1 MLETWISTVCLTSGE
16 TRWTLSHSLFLF
28 MCQLSLPLPPCA
40 CCLLLCQICTDQPQ
54 GMSNLSFTPI
64 PPHTHPPP
72 TTQRCY
78 NPTISNLSVSRT
90 TLTRHSAASPPS
102 STKPPLISFHR
113 PLYFTPSRVV
123 WVSGFHPQCRIP
135 HLISR
140 YAGMIGR
147 GQQAVAMIPQSPRD
161 YRVQLSK
168 PLLLSNIT
176 VLSFCPFLPPTLW
189 QT

>member
-1 MLETWISTVCLTSGE
+1 MEEDHGCRRPGYQLCVSPQERRAELSLT
-16 TRWTLSHSLFLF
+16 LFLF
-28 MCQLSLPLPPCA
+28 MCQLSLPLSPSA
-40 CCLLLCQICTDQPQ
+40 CRLLLCQICTDQPQ

-64 PPHTHPPP
+64 PPTV
-72 TTQRCY
+72 
-78 NPTISNLSVSRT
+78 SNLSISRT
-90 TLTRHSAASPPS
+90 TLTRHSPASPPS

-176 VLSFCPFLPPTLW
+176 ALSFCPFLPPTLW